1 MLIVVCMRPLWSV
14 CVLSQ
19 ANALSGTGFAVAVDA
34 LGRVWTWGE
43 VLNLILDLLALLV
56 QKYKN

>member
-1 MLIVVCMRPLWSV
+1 MRPLWSV